1 MVNLQDRIWE
11 IIAMSDD
18 IKILL
23 KFYNKKMSARRFM
36 KYLNSNEELQK
47 EFNKVL
53 RYIPS
58 NPKTE
63 TAMHWINDCYNGFSS
78 FQSLAE
84 RKGRHYMVWLYVRDY
99 LAKVNY
105 IEYLKRK
112 DIEDI
117 ILLYALDMP
126 AFYSADL
133 EIINYVKYKI
143 IANMPEFS
151 SISKATDYVK
161 DEIKKHFT
169 CDDKMPRWLQNC
181 EWPFD
186 ENGDPLTF
194 KKSTGG
200 SSYKKYIFYNKSTG
214 QEVTIEQ
221 FD

>member
-1 MVNLQDRIWE
+1 
-11 IIAMSDD
+11 MSNN
-18 IKILL
+18 IKKVL
-23 KFYNKKMSARRFM
+23 KFYNKKISARHFM
-36 KYLNSNEELQK
+36 KFLNSNEELQK

-63 TAMHWINDCYNGFSS
+63 TAMDWINACYYGDYGFQNH
-78 FQSLAE
+78 FE
-84 RKGRHYMVWLYVRDY
+84 RRQRGYMVWLYVREF

-105 IEYLKRK
+105 IEYLKKK

-117 ILLYALDMP
+117 ILLDALDMP

-133 EIINYVKYKI
+133 EIEHYVKSKI
-143 IANMPEFS
+143 IANMPPFS
-151 SISKATDYVK
+151 SISKATNYVK
-161 DEIKKHFT
+161 EEIKKQFT

-186 ENGDPLTF
+186 ENGEPLVF
-194 KKSTGG
+194 KKSTGS
-200 SSYKKYIFYNKSTG
+200 SSYKKYVFYNKYTG